1 MKKPTTKKSLT
12 LEQRTVVELIGSE
25 LITVEKIEKYW
36 DFAPAKY
43 VSQYAQALQIQGF
56 MEAVN
61 GILKASETSDEEI
74 TADGRKC

>member
-12 LEQRTVVELIGSE
+12 FEQRTVVEMIGSE

-36 DFAPAKY
+36 DFAPVKY